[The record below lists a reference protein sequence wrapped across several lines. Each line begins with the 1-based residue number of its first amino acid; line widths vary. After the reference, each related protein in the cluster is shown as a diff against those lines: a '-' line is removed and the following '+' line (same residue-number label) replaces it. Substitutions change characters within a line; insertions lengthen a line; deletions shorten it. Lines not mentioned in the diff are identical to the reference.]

1 MQISVFDVRG
11 ARVATLVDEEI
22 DPGAHEV
29 TWDGRTFAGRAAASG
44 VYFYKLQTKSEIR
57 TRKMLRLN

>member
-1 MQISVFDVRG
+1 MCCYCRCGTSASRIKRLPEPRREPSSGPVITGRDDIE
-11 ARVATLVDEEI
+11 VAPT
-22 DPGAHEV
+22 
-29 TWDGRTFAGRAAASG
+29 G